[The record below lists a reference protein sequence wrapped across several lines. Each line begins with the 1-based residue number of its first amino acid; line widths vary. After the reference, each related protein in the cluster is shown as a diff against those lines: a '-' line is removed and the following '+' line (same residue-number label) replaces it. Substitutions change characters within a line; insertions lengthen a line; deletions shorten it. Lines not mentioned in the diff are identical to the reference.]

1 MAKTGQ
7 PSTARVASARRSL
20 AILDVL
26 AEEPSLGTN
35 EIARRLGTSAS
46 TTSRQLATLVEAGLV
61 EHVSA
66 TGHYRLGIRLVALAA
81 GVLARLD
88 VRAVARPHLEALAA
102 QVGETAT
109 LSVPGDP
116 DAITVDVVRSPRYIQ
131 DASQLGRPSIAHA
144 TAAGKVMLA
153 FDSLR
158 PAREL
163 QAYTPRTITDPRELE
178 LEIECV
184 RRRGWAEAFEEREIG
199 LNAIAAPIWS
209 SDGALVGIV
218 ALQGPIPRFGRAA
231 ARAALRVLEERTA
244 VISAELGS
252 QSAGAARR

>member
-7 PSTARVASARRSL
+7 PSTARVASAQRSL

-61 EHVSA
+61 EHVPA
-66 TGHYRLGIRLVALAA
+66 TGRYRLGIRIVALATT
-81 GVLARLD
+81 VLARLD
-88 VRAVARPHLEALAA
+88 VRAIARPHLESLATEL
-102 QVGETAT
+102 GETAT
-109 LSVPGDP
+109 LSVPADP

-153 FDSLR
+153 FDGVR
-158 PAREL
+158 PEREL
-163 QAYTPRTITDPRELE
+163 QAYTARTITDARELE
-178 LEIECV
+178 AEIERV
-184 RRRGWAEAFEEREIG
+184 RRRGWAAALEEREIG
-199 LNAIAAPIWS
+199 LNAIAAPVWS
-209 SDGALVGIV
+209 NDGTLAGII
-218 ALQGPIPRFGRAA
+218 ALQGPVPRFGRAA
-231 ARAALRVLEERTA
+231 ARAALPVLRERAA
-244 VISAELGS
+244 VISVELGS
-252 QSAGAARR
+252 QSA